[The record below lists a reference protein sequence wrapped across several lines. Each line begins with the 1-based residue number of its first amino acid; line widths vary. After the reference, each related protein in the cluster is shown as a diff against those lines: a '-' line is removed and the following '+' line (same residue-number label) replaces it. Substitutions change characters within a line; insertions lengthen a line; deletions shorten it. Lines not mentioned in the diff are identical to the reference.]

1 MKRTNLGIEEIVVV
15 YHVLCGQLVN
25 ARNTR
30 NYAMVVLKISTTVK
44 LLTTVVNN
52 QPENVEDVQNSEIVK
67 NQN

>member
-44 LLTTVVNN
+44 LLTTMVNN
-52 QPENVEDVQNSEIVK
+52 QKQK
-67 NQN
+67 NLKMWKMSKIAK

>member
-30 NYAMVVLKISTTVK
+30 NYAMVILRISTIVK

-52 QPENVEDVQNSEIVK
+52 QK
-67 NQN
+67 